1 MDALPA
7 TAVQHEEAAHERRNW
22 VRLTFD
28 CNDRCVFCLD
38 AHTHD
43 GTNRDRDEIKA
54 QILDGRR
61 RGATRLILSGGEP
74 TIHPN
79 FVDFVRLGRRAGY
92 RKIQTVTNGRMFA
105 YPAFLRAALDAG
117 LSEITFSIH
126 GPNARIHDALVG
138 TKGAFD
144 EEVKG
149 LQGALADGRPVVN
162 IDVCVNRGNVK
173 QLPELMATFTAMG
186 VREFDLL
193 HVIPFGRAYS
203 EGREVLFYD
212 LEAMRPYLLEAF
224 AYARRPG
231 VHVWLNRFPPQHL
244 EGFEDLIQDPHKLIE
259 EVRGRK
265 EEYALLLEH
274 DIPLDCR
281 APERCKHCYLEP
293 LCDHLDEVRAALA
306 GQRFEVLRID
316 AGAEHH
322 APVAYGG
329 DPASRQHAAARLHRV
344 LAERALAA
352 GLSGHVPEDSFE
364 DGFSGH
370 VPEDS
375 LDAWAGTADEAA
387 AGMAEARDARR
398 VELPDP
404 RATDRGPGALA
415 VMDHDT
421 TSTSPSGH
429 VPPAISSPV
438 LDTTSPSGHVPPA
451 ISSPAPVTTGPA
463 GHVPPAIS
471 SPAPVTTSLSGHVL
485 PATRP
490 GVTANPPP
498 RRFRL
503 PLLGAGASQP
513 PARPRLDARALA
525 AAARPRALWLVAP
538 DLAAAEALA
547 ADYPEVPEL
556 ELELADPAALIAR
569 LSHMSSTT
577 GPEGQPSIAGKRLVR
592 VVVADPA
599 AAAALLDLPLDLE
612 VVLLLSRAAEAWL
625 LALEAAPPR
634 LVLRQPARERLTE
647 SAELDL
653 DLPAFFAALRPPV
666 PVEAVPACIA
676 GRPPRERPP
685 VFDAAQLGPDGG
697 LEIFRYARRF
707 IDDGFHVKSLRCKT
721 CSHEHVCKGMHINY
735 VRAHGFAAMQPVP

>member
-212 LEAMRPYLLEAF
+212 LEAMRPYLLAAF
-224 AYARRPG
+224 AYARMPG

-281 APERCKHCYLEP
+281 APERCKHCYLQP
-293 LCDHLDEVRAALA
+293 LCDRLDDVRADLA
-306 GQRFEVLRID
+306 GQAFEVLRVD
-316 AGAEHH
+316 AGADHH

-329 DPASRQHAAARLHRV
+329 DPASRQHAAARLRRV

-352 GLSGHVPEDSFE
+352 GLSGHVPEDSA
-364 DGFSGH
+364 
-370 VPEDS
+370 
-375 LDAWAGTADEAA
+375 DAWAGTADEAA
-387 AGMAEARDARR
+387 AGMAEARAGRDAQS
-398 VELPDP
+398 VGLDDAA
-404 RATDRGPGALA
+404 ATGPQ
-415 VMDHDT
+415 
-421 TSTSPSGH
+421 GH
-429 VPPAISSPV
+429 VLQGIS
-438 LDTTSPSGHVPPA
+438 LDA
-451 ISSPAPVTTGPA
+451 ATGPA
-463 GHVPPAIS
+463 GHVSHDRSPAAAPGPEEHPPAIPPTAAPG
-471 SPAPVTTSLSGHVL
+471 PA
-485 PATRP
+485 A
-490 GVTANPPP
+490 P
-498 RRFRL
+498 RRIRL
-503 PLLGAGASQP
+503 PLLGAGPSLPTA

-525 AAARPRALWLVAP
+525 AAAKPRSLWLVAT
-538 DLAAAEALA
+538 DLATAEAIA
-547 ADYPEVPEL
+547 ADFPDVSEL
-556 ELELADPAALIAR
+556 ELELADPAALLAR
-569 LSHMSSTT
+569 LSDISSATC
-577 GPEGQPSIAGKRLVR
+577 PEGQPAVLAGKRLTR
-592 VVVADPA
+592 IVVADPA
-599 AAAALLDLPLDLE
+599 AAAALLDLNLDLD
-612 VVLLLSRAAEAWL
+612 VVLLLSRAAEPWL
-625 LALEAAPPR
+625 LGLDRAPPR
-634 LVLRQPARERLTE
+634 LVLRQPTRERLTE

-653 DLPAFFAALRPPV
+653 DLVAFFAAFRHPV
-666 PVEAVPACIA
+666 PVESVPACVL
-676 GRPPRERPP
+676 GRRPRERPS

-721 CSHEHVCKGMHINY
+721 CSYDHGCKGMHINY
-735 VRAHGFAAMQPVP
+735 VRAHGFAAMRPVP